1 MKKPLRIAITG
12 AGGQICYS
20 LLFRVAC
27 GDLLGPDQP
36 VILHLLDIPAAEQ
49 VMKGVLMELEACA
62 FPLLRYMS
70 ASTNP
75 KAAFRDCDIAFLIG
89 SRPRSKGM
97 ERRDLLEING
107 GIFKAQGQALSE
119 VAQRTVKVLVVGNPA
134 NTNGL
139 IACHHAR
146 ELDPRNFSSMMRL
159 DHNRALTQ
167 LALKIGHPVHDLQ
180 RMTVWGN
187 HSTTQFPD
195 VSQVLVNG
203 SPLTT
208 ILQDPQWVEQ
218 IFIPTIQKRG
228 AAVIEARGL
237 SSAASA
243 ANAALSHMR
252 DWIRGT
258 PAGDWVTMGVPS
270 DGSYGIPEG
279 LMCGMPVTCQE
290 GHYEIVQ
297 GIELSPQSRSLIQQ
311 TCQELSSEKEAV
323 AMLLD

>member
-20 LLFRVAC
+20 LLFRIAC
-27 GDLLGPDQP
+27 GDLLGSDQP

-49 VMKGVLMELEACA
+49 VMKGVLMELEDCA
-62 FPLLRYMS
+62 FPLLSGIS
-70 ASTNP
+70 ASTDP
-75 KAAFRDCDIAFLIG
+75 KVAFRECDIAFLIG

-146 ELDPRNFSSMMRL
+146 DLDPRNFTSMMRL
-159 DHNRALTQ
+159 DHNRALSQ
-167 LALKIGHPVHDLQ
+167 LALKIQHPVHDLH

-195 VSQVLVNG
+195 VSQVLVNS
-203 SPLTT
+203 SPLATV
-208 ILQDPQWVEQ
+208 LQDPQWAEQ
-218 IFIPTIQKRG
+218 FFIPTIQNRG

-258 PAGDWVTMGVPS
+258 PEGDWVTMGVLS

-279 LMCGMPVTCQE
+279 LMCGMPVTCRE
-290 GHYEIVQ
+290 GRYEIVR
-297 GIELSPQSRSLIQQ
+297 GIELDPRSNTLIQQ
-311 TCQELSSEKEAV
+311 TCRELSSEKEAV
-323 AMLLD
+323 AALLD

>member
-49 VMKGVLMELEACA
+49 VMKGVLMELEDCA
-62 FPLLRYMS
+62 FPLLRDMS

-139 IACHHAR
+139 IAC
-146 ELDPRNFSSMMRL
+146 
-159 DHNRALTQ
+159 
-167 LALKIGHPVHDLQ
+167 
-180 RMTVWGN
+180 
-187 HSTTQFPD
+187 
-195 VSQVLVNG
+195 
-203 SPLTT
+203 
-208 ILQDPQWVEQ
+208 
-218 IFIPTIQKRG
+218 
-228 AAVIEARGL
+228 
-237 SSAASA
+237 
-243 ANAALSHMR
+243 
-252 DWIRGT
+252 
-258 PAGDWVTMGVPS
+258 
-270 DGSYGIPEG
+270 
-279 LMCGMPVTCQE
+279 
-290 GHYEIVQ
+290 
-297 GIELSPQSRSLIQQ
+297 
-311 TCQELSSEKEAV
+311 
-323 AMLLD
+323 

>member
-20 LLFRVAC
+20 LLFRIAC
-27 GDLLGPDQP
+27 GDLLGSDQP
-36 VILHLLDIPAAEQ
+36 MILHLLDIPAAEQ
-49 VMKGVLMELEACA
+49 VMKGVLMELEDCA
-62 FPLLRYMS
+62 FPLLADMS
-70 ASTNP
+70 ASTVP
-75 KAAFRDCDIAFLIG
+75 KVAFRECDIAFLIG

-146 ELDPRNFSSMMRL
+146 DLDPHNFTSMMRL
-159 DHNRALTQ
+159 DHNRALSQ
-167 LALKIGHPVHDLQ
+167 LALKIRHPVHDLH

-195 VSQVLVNG
+195 LSQVLVNG
-203 SPLTT
+203 SPLDTVF
-208 ILQDPQWVEQ
+208 QDPQWVEQ
-218 IFIPTIQKRG
+218 FFIPTIQNRG

-258 PAGDWVTMGVPS
+258 PEGDWVTMGVLS

-279 LMCGMPVTCQE
+279 LMCGMPVTCRE
-290 GHYEIVQ
+290 GRYEIVR
-297 GIELSPQSRSLIQQ
+297 GIELDPRSKTLIQQ
-311 TCQELSSEKEAV
+311 TCRELVSEKEAV
-323 AMLLD
+323 ATLLD